1 MNDESLFSLVL
12 RDEKVNLILN
22 HLRSSVHDDRPF
34 HIRSSDISYIKKKF
48 QEGIQVG
55 EKKLHEFSFELINK
69 LANMQDAVTTL
80 IVWGRCSNPE
90 HRDINKSYTNI
101 KWGEVFSA
109 KYIDSIITWAHS
121 PTCKVCHQKTNTIA
135 SFYQYK
141 FDKDFPSG
149 LKTML
154 SRIKTTSNICYK
166 ITDMVF
172 DIDRMFQRDKIVN
185 KYAQVLTD
193 VYGIKMAF
201 QGVHHIHQTID
212 FLRSQEN
219 LKILD
224 EKNYIGENRKK
235 SGFEAYK
242 ITLERETQIFEIQL
256 QTLQMLET
264 ERSNLTVNHRTYK
277 EKQMEE
283 RKKLGD
289 RYQNLYD
296 VLIQLFASNYPVDYR
311 E

>member
-109 KYIDSIITWAHS
+109 KYIDSIIT
-121 PTCKVCHQKTNTIA
+121 
-135 SFYQYK
+135 
-141 FDKDFPSG
+141 
-149 LKTML
+149 
-154 SRIKTTSNICYK
+154 
-166 ITDMVF
+166 
-172 DIDRMFQRDKIVN
+172 
-185 KYAQVLTD
+185 
-193 VYGIKMAF
+193 
-201 QGVHHIHQTID
+201 
-212 FLRSQEN
+212 
-219 LKILD
+219 
-224 EKNYIGENRKK
+224 
-235 SGFEAYK
+235 
-242 ITLERETQIFEIQL
+242 
-256 QTLQMLET
+256 
-264 ERSNLTVNHRTYK
+264 
-277 EKQMEE
+277 
-283 RKKLGD
+283 
-289 RYQNLYD
+289 
-296 VLIQLFASNYPVDYR
+296 
-311 E
+311 